1 MILDFEFNNARKI
14 DHTSRFALMK
24 NCGLKTDQTWRG
36 ILNNEN
42 AIDEVDWILVNEVKP
57 VINN

>member
-1 MILDFEFNNARKI
+1 MIDNHPDLLN
-14 DHTSRFALMK
+14 K

-42 AIDEVDWILVNEVKP
+42 AIDEVDWILVNEVKT